1 MLKRALFFSTP
12 YCLSLRDGQ
21 MIIHT
26 REAPDQRKS
35 IPIEDIGFVVL
46 ENQQVSIT
54 LPLLNALSD
63 NNVAVIFC
71 GENRM
76 PNAML
81 MNLDS
86 NRTQGESY
94 RNQIEA
100 SEPLKKGLWKQ
111 IVEAKVRNQAA
122 LLRKLGRDGDK
133 LKPYYMN
140 VKSADADNRE
150 GIAAKIYWSELFGA
164 EFNRSREGLPPNNL
178 LNYGY
183 TLLRAAVA
191 RAIMGSGLFP
201 AFGIFHRNGPPFR
214 KHRSGMVR
222 IGGVGHP
229 QTKLVHPFFLWNIA
243 ELPERQSLKRDPFRR
258 KMKLAQAVKG
268 EERRP
273 GLYRIRSRWGYDL
286 EIHSDF
292 IGIERIEILFVQ
304 LKAGEDPFIF
314 HAALRKAPVKRMR
327 EADAL
332 PFSFQLRRAHCDGS
346 VLLAVAVKRNAG
358 GEDPRRKKA
367 APRRMMSL
375 RKQILTG
382 TIQTDRKTGP
392 FARFQR
398 KLLPGLEPCAI
409 LVLDKDPGFQRRAD
423 PVGFHVDRETSRLEC
438 SPVGCEQKTLTFLV
452 EKGSAGER
460 SVQDGVSIRL
470 SGNVPCPAAFRFPF
484 AGKRSRRGQQPEN
497 QKQGEKCGNKFHGS
511 YFCVQ
516 ELTSQAGGPL

>member
-94 RNQIEA
+94 RDQIEA

-201 AFGIFHRNGPPFR
+201 AFGIFHRNRYNAFPLADDLMEPYRPYVDEQVYRLYINGLSQLTKEVKSELLRVLFADTHFD
-214 KHRSGMVR
+214 KVVR
-222 IGGVGHP
+222 PLEVGL
-229 QTKLVHPFFLWNIA
+229 TFTASSLVKCFA
-243 ELPERQSLKRDPFRR
+243 
-258 KMKLAQAVKG
+258 
-268 EERRP
+268 
-273 GLYRIRSRWGYDL
+273 
-286 EIHSDF
+286 
-292 IGIERIEILFVQ
+292 GIQ
-304 LKAGEDPFIF
+304 
-314 HAALRKAPVKRMR
+314 
-327 EADAL
+327 
-332 PFSFQLRRAHCDGS
+332 
-346 VLLAVAVKRNAG
+346 
-358 GEDPRRKKA
+358 KK
-367 APRRMMSL
+367 
-375 RKQILTG
+375 I
-382 TIQTDRKTGP
+382 
-392 FARFQR
+392 
-398 KLLPGLEPCAI
+398 
-409 LVLDKDPGFQRRAD
+409 AD
-423 PVGFHVDRETSRLEC
+423 PL
-438 SPVGCEQKTLTFLV
+438 
-452 EKGSAGER
+452 GE
-460 SVQDGVSIRL
+460 
-470 SGNVPCPAAFRFPF
+470 
-484 AGKRSRRGQQPEN
+484 
-497 QKQGEKCGNKFHGS
+497 
-511 YFCVQ
+511 
-516 ELTSQAGGPL
+516 